1 MMEYKQRELRDMK
14 KALLVIDVQAGMYTA
29 KMPVHNGEKFLQTL
43 QELIE
48 KCRSNDIPVIYV
60 QHNGRKDHPLEKGT
74 VNWTRKVRHIFKQLI
89 RIEFCILQEA
99 ILLILP

>member
-1 MMEYKQRELRDMK
+1 MEKGGDRMEILFIIAIEILKVIAREVAVFFAKRVGKYLSTSWK
-14 KALLVIDVQAGMYTA
+14 KAQKKRRKT
-29 KMPVHNGEKFLQTL
+29 KRTTHN
-43 QELIE
+43 
-48 KCRSNDIPVIYV
+48 
-60 QHNGRKDHPLEKGT
+60 